1 MEREIREATYAAL
14 QEYVEQN
21 GGDISAVNFAV
32 EWPGDMSHGDYA
44 VNVAMSAAKA
54 LGKNPRELASELAP
68 IIAAKLG
75 ALVSGVEVAGPGFI
89 NITLAPAAIALSIAH
104 ATNLGKEWGTNE
116 SKSGKRIMIEYG
128 NPNPFKEMHIGHMTG
143 AITGEAI
150 SRLIGATGATVL
162 RDTFG
167 GDVGPHVAKAL
178 WALHQKGITD
188 VASPKE
194 IGAAYIH
201 GSNSY
206 EENEDAKKE
215 IDELNTR
222 IYQIVDAQD
231 APESLSEGDRALLAL
246 WRKGREVSM
255 EEFNRLFALLGTKF
269 DYIFFDSDTTELGIA
284 EVQRGL
290 AQGVFEESDGA
301 IIYRGEKVGLFTLVF
316 ITSRGNPT
324 YETKDVGLAL
334 LKESHTT
341 TDEVLITTAI
351 EQIGHFK
358 VVLAALHELLPA
370 LAEKTRHIPHGLLQ
384 LTTGKMSS
392 RKGNIITAAGLI
404 REMIETALEKNPDPV
419 IAEQVAI
426 GAVKYMILRSA
437 PGSNIIFDPEKSL
450 SLDGDSGP
458 YLQYALTR
466 AKSVIAQ
473 ADTGIANIENG
484 EGSDVPEKP
493 YLIERILVR
502 FPEVVAAAQANL
514 APHTVAQYLTQLA
527 GEWNSFY
534 AQERI
539 RGGEHEAYKL
549 RLAKAFVQTME
560 NGLNLLGI
568 PVPEKM

>member
-14 QEYVEQN
+14 QEYVAQK
-21 GGDISAVNFAV
+21 GGDIFAVIFAV
-32 EWPGDMSHGDYA
+32 EWPGDMAHGDYA
-44 VNVAMSAAKA
+44 VNVAMAAAKT
-54 LGKNPRELASELAP
+54 LGTNPRELASELAP
-68 IIAAKLG
+68 LIATQLG
-75 ALVSGVEVAGPGFI
+75 VLVSSVEVAGPGFI
-89 NITLAPAAIALSIAH
+89 NITLSPGAIALRIAQVINQGE
-104 ATNLGKEWGTNE
+104 AWGTNE
-116 SKSGKRIMIEYG
+116 SKNSKRIMIEYG

-143 AITGEAI
+143 AIIGESI
-150 SRLIGATGATVL
+150 SRLIAAGGATVL

-178 WALHQKGITD
+178 WALHQKGVTD

-206 EENEDAKKE
+206 EESTEAKAE

-222 IYQIVDAQD
+222 IYQIVEAQN
-231 APESLSEGDRALLAL
+231 APESLSEDDRSLLTL

-255 EEFNRLFALLGTKF
+255 EEFNRLFALLDTKF
-269 DYIFFDSDTTELGIA
+269 DYTFFDSDTTTLGLA

-290 AQGVFEESDGA
+290 VSGVFEESEGA
-301 IIYRGEKVGLFTLVF
+301 IIYRGEKAGLFTLVF

-324 YETKDVGLAL
+324 YETKEVGLAL

-392 RKGNIITAAGLI
+392 RKGNIITAAELI

-426 GAVKYMILRSA
+426 GAIKYMILRSA

-466 AKSVIAQ
+466 ARSVIAQ
-473 ADTGIANIENG
+473 AEPNPESEAGHDA
-484 EGSDVPEKP
+484 PEKP
-493 YLIERILVR
+493 YLIERVLVR
-502 FPEVVAAAQANL
+502 FPEVVAVAQKNL
-514 APHTVAQYLTQLA
+514 APHTVAQYVTQLA

-539 RGGEHEAYKL
+539 RGGTHEAYKL
-549 RLAKAFVQTME
+549 QLAKAFVQTME
-560 NGLNLLGI
+560 NGLELLGI
-568 PVPEKM
+568 PIPEKM

>member
-1 MEREIREATYAAL
+1 MEVEIREATYAAL
-14 QEYVEQN
+14 QEYIAEN
-21 GGDISAVNFAV
+21 GGEMPAVTFAV
-32 EWPGDMSHGDYA
+32 EWPGDMAHGDYA
-44 VNVAMSAAKA
+44 VNVAMAAA
-54 LGKNPRELASELAP
+54 RPLGKNPRELASELTP
-68 IIAAKLG
+68 RIATKLG
-75 ALVSGVEVAGPGFI
+75 TLVSSVEVAGPGFI
-89 NITLAPAAIALSIAH
+89 NITLAPGAIALSIAH
-104 ATNLGKEWGTNE
+104 ATNLGKEWGTNQ
-116 SKSGKRIMIEYG
+116 SKDGKRIMIEYG

-143 AITGEAI
+143 AIIGESI
-150 SRLIGATGATVL
+150 SRLIAASGATVL

-206 EENEDAKKE
+206 EESEDAKRE

-222 IYQIVDAQD
+222 IYQIVDAQNKS
-231 APESLSEGDRALLAL
+231 ESLTEEDRALLGL

-269 DYIFFDSDTTELGIA
+269 DYTFFDSDTTELGIA

-301 IIYRGEKVGLFTLVF
+301 IIYRGEKAGLFTLVF

-324 YETKDVGLAL
+324 YETKDIGLAL
-334 LKESHTT
+334 LKESHTI

-358 VVLAALHELLPA
+358 VVLAALNELLPA

-392 RKGNIITAAGLI
+392 RKGNIITAAELI
-404 REMIETALEKNPDPV
+404 REIIETAQEKNPDPL
-419 IAEQVAI
+419 IAEQVGVGAI
-426 GAVKYMILRSA
+426 KYMILRSA

-466 AKSVIAQ
+466 AKSVISQ
-473 ADTGIANIENG
+473 ADAEKESTNNQEDSA
-484 EGSDVPEKP
+484 PEKP
-493 YLIERILVR
+493 YLIERFIVR
-502 FPEVVAAAQANL
+502 FPEVVATAQKNL

-539 RGGEHEAYKL
+539 RGGDHEVYKI

-560 NGLNLLGI
+560 NGLSLLGI

>member
-14 QEYVEQN
+14 QEYVAQK
-21 GGDISAVNFAV
+21 GGDIFAVNFAV
-32 EWPGDMSHGDYA
+32 EWPGDMAHGDYA
-44 VNVAMSAAKA
+44 VNVAMAAAKT
-54 LGKNPRELASELAP
+54 LGTNPRELASELAP
-68 IIAAKLG
+68 LIATQLG
-75 ALVSGVEVAGPGFI
+75 VLVSSVEVAGPGFI
-89 NITLAPAAIALSIAH
+89 NITLSPGAIALRIAQVINQGE
-104 ATNLGKEWGTNE
+104 AWGTNE
-116 SKSGKRIMIEYG
+116 SKNSKRIMIEYG

-143 AITGEAI
+143 AIIGESI
-150 SRLIGATGATVL
+150 SRLIAASGATVL

-178 WALHQKGITD
+178 WALHQKGVTD

-206 EENEDAKKE
+206 EESTEAKAE

-222 IYQIVDAQD
+222 IYQIVEAQN
-231 APESLSEGDRALLAL
+231 APASLSEDDRSLLTL

-269 DYIFFDSDTTELGIA
+269 DYTFFDSDTTTLGLA

-290 AQGVFEESDGA
+290 VNGVFEESEGA
-301 IIYRGEKVGLFTLVF
+301 IIYRGEKAGLFTLVF

-392 RKGNIITAAGLI
+392 RKGNIITAAELI

-426 GAVKYMILRSA
+426 GAIKYMILRSA

-473 ADTGIANIENG
+473 ADTDPETEANHEA
-484 EGSDVPEKP
+484 PEKP
-493 YLIERILVR
+493 YLIERVLVR
-502 FPEVVAAAQANL
+502 FPEVVAAAQKNL
-514 APHTVAQYLTQLA
+514 APHTIAQYVTQLA

-539 RGGEHEAYKL
+539 RGGTHQAYKL
-549 RLAKAFVQTME
+549 QLAKAFVQTME
-560 NGLNLLGI
+560 NGLELLGI
-568 PVPEKM
+568 PIPEKM